1 MGEAL
6 LELTR
11 VSKEYRS
18 EAGLVR
24 ALRDVSVTIEQGE
37 FVAIVGTSGSGKS
50 TMMNI
55 LGCLDRPTRGTYKLG
70 GLDVGGR
77 TNDGRAI
84 VRNRLIGFIFQGFNL
99 LSRTTA
105 LENVEL
111 PLQYRG
117 VPAAERKARAT
128 KALEAVNLAQRMYHT
143 PNQLSGGQQQRV
155 AIARALVTDPPLLL
169 ADEPTGNLDTRTSY
183 EVLALLQRL
192 NRERGIT
199 IILVTHEHDIA
210 ACASRVLLV
219 RDGRIQSDTRQ
230 ESPTNAAKMLAELPP
245 PQEAVA
251 PGGNAPDVFDLGRR
265 HARKEP
271 IPRAAGLAMA
281 CGLLAGAGLG
291 ALYDSVVL
299 GQVGPLIP
307 LVLGVLGEALVGS
320 RYSAKK
326 LGHPLSGDQRARL
339 ALYYTL
345 VTSALMAFLAGWL
358 VFPKI
363 PPSRFESW
371 VTPGQVPWALAAGMI
386 LSAVALVLLRY
397 LLLTLMGSSVVT
409 KFFGGGRGVRKSA
422 SVP

>member
-1 MGEAL
+1 VGEAL

-128 KALEAVNLAQRMYHT
+128 KALDAVNLAPRMYHT

-210 ACASRVLLV
+210 ACASRVLVV
-219 RDGRIQSDTRQ
+219 RDGRIESDTRQ

-245 PQEAVA
+245 PQEVAAV
-251 PGGNAPDVFDLGRR
+251 GGNAPDVFDLGRR
-265 HARKEP
+265 LARREP
-271 IPRAAGLAMA
+271 IPRAAGFAMA
-281 CGLLAGAGLG
+281 GGLAVGAALG
-291 ALYDSVVL
+291 ALYDTVVL

-307 LVLGVLGEALVGS
+307 LVLGVVGESVVGS

-326 LGHPLSGDQRARL
+326 LGHSLSGDQRARL

-345 VTSALMAFLAGWL
+345 VTSALAAFLAGWL

-371 VTPGQVPWALAAGMI
+371 ITPGQVPWALAFGMI

-397 LLLTLMGSSVVT
+397 LLLTLMGSSFVS
-409 KFFGGGRGVRKSA
+409 KFLGGRGVRKSA